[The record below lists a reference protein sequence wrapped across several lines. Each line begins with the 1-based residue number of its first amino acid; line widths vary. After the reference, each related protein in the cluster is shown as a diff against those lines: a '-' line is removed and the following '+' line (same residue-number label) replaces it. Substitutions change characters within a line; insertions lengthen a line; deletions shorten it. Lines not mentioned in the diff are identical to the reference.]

1 MRHIDA
7 TLKNS
12 RAMLHSLPSSYSALR
27 LRGAAFLS
35 SLEDMGDDKSN
46 AGDLAVELLN
56 VAESLVL
63 AGEDPD
69 DIRAAFVAVLVHMR
83 RQRDQADQDV
93 RDLIVRGLGFG

>member
-35 SLEDMGDDKSN
+35 RFKDMGDDKSN
-46 AGDLAVELLN
+46 AGDLAIELLD
-56 VAESLVL
+56 VAESYILS
-63 AGEDPD
+63 GEDPD
-69 DIRAAFVAVLVHMR
+69 DVRAAFVAVLVHMR